1 MKKNSI
7 VVIIPIYK
15 SLLNDYDRVSI
26 TRTCKVLS
34 LHDIVCIH
42 PEGLDMEQIRMEFP
56 ALVFKSFPK
65 SFFDGIMGYNR
76 MMMSSDFY
84 GAFLN
89 YDYMLICQT
98 DAYLFRDELDEW
110 CSKGYDYIGAPWLRR
125 PVYDNLVLKICMRFS
140 LWYKHLRGRK
150 SKQDLYNKIGNGGL
164 SLRKV
169 SSHYQV
175 TKDKP
180 TLISEYLAR
189 KKKDHLFNEDV
200 FWATEQPH
208 FRYPSVE
215 EALLFSFD
223 KYPALCYQLT
233 EGRLPMGC
241 HAWFKRKMKAF
252 WDKYIPAQ

>member
-1 MKKNSI
+1 MNKI
-7 VVIIPIYK
+7 VVIVPIYK
-15 SLLNDYDRVSI
+15 ANLSKYDRISLD
-26 TRTCKVLS
+26 RTCEVLAS
-34 LHDIVCIH
+34 HDIVVVH
-42 PEGLDMEQIRMEFP
+42 PEGLDTTMISNDYP
-56 ALVFKSFPK
+56 ILKYKPFPK
-65 SFFDGIMGYNR
+65 SFFDGIMGYNS

-84 GAFLN
+84 GAFLE

-98 DAYLFRDELDEW
+98 DAYLFRDELDDW
-110 CSKGYDYIGAPWLRR
+110 CVRGYDYVGAPWLRR
-125 PVYDNLVLKICMRFS
+125 PVYDNPVLKICMRLS

-169 SSHYQV
+169 ASHYKV
-175 TKDKP
+175 ALEKSA
-180 TLISEYLAR
+180 LISEYLAR

-233 EGRLPMGC
+233 GERLPMGC